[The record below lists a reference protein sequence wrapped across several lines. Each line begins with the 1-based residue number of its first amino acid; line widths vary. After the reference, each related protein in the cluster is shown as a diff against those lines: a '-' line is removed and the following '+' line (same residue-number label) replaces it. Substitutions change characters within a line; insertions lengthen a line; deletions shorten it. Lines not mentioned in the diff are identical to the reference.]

1 MSLSGR
7 AILLLVVLGLVPAP
21 AFANEGATC
30 TPQPLRILLTN
41 DDGSTTPGIR
51 SLLAALRAGG
61 HDVILV
67 APAGNQSGTSAALTL
82 GAVPVT
88 QDPGD
93 PAIYAVGGTPATSVL
108 LGVTGILG
116 LDRRPDLIVSG
127 TNDGAN
133 LGPAT
138 VISGTV
144 GATIVALQSLEPP
157 IPAIAISTDRRVAGE
172 PVTSAANVAH
182 FEQVADFLARLV
194 SRLQTEGCRKGDVLP
209 EGLALNVN
217 YPPLPV
223 EEVQGVVMAEQGQAS
238 FFAIG
243 YAQVAPGVFAP
254 TFGALDPVDDVKNSD
269 TAWFREG
276 FVTVVPI
283 DGNYTAPQGRSGSL
297 RRALKH
303 LEP

>member
-1 MSLSGR
+1 
-7 AILLLVVLGLVPAP
+7 
-21 AFANEGATC
+21 
-30 TPQPLRILLTN
+30 
-41 DDGSTTPGIR
+41 
-51 SLLAALRAGG
+51 
-61 HDVILV
+61 
-67 APAGNQSGTSAALTL
+67 
-82 GAVPVT
+82 VT
-88 QDPGD
+88 QDPAD

-116 LDRRPDLIVSG
+116 ADRRPDLVVSG

-144 GATIVALQSLEPP
+144 GATIVALQNLEPP
-157 IPAIAISTDRRVAGE
+157 IPGIAISTDRRVASE
-172 PVTSAANVAH
+172 PVTSPANVAH

-194 SRLQTEGCRKGDVLP
+194 AVLQADGCRKGQILP
-209 EGLALNVN
+209 AGLALNIN
-217 YPPLPV
+217 YPPLHADD
-223 EEVQGVVMAEQGQAS
+223 VQGVVLAEQGQAS

-254 TFGALDPVDDVKNSD
+254 KVGALDPVDDVNNSD

-283 DGNYTAPQGRSGSL
+283 DGNYTAPPGRSASL
-297 RRALKH
+297 KRALKH